1 MLETMRKRLR
11 ALAKLVP
18 RVRRGVIRTDFEDK
32 LGDLSLPE
40 LSGMP
45 PGPNRSRFET
55 QVRTY
60 VRSHPD
66 EPIVRKIA
74 SNEQV
79 TAAELDELSALFIDS
94 QFGTVEDIERVT
106 AEYQGF
112 GLFMRSMTGL
122 SYEAA
127 AVAVDQFRSGRTL
140 TAQQDGYLELLIEVL
155 AKNGSAA
162 IGELYESPFTLRAP
176 QGPEQLFT
184 EADVD
189 EIDAV
194 LKAVR
199 ARAQPA
205 GVAEG

>member
-11 ALAKLVP
+11 ALAKLMP
-18 RVRRGVIRTDFEDK
+18 RVKRGMIRTDFEDK

-40 LSGMP
+40 LSST
-45 PGPNRSRFET
+45 PGVSRSRFET

-66 EPIVRKIA
+66 EPIVRKIV

-79 TAAELDELSALFIDS
+79 TMTELDDLSALFIGS

-106 AEYQGF
+106 TEYRGF
-112 GLFMRSMTGL
+112 GLFIRSMTGL

-127 AVAVDQFRSGRTL
+127 AAAVDHFRSERTL
-140 TAQQDGYLELLIEVL
+140 TPQQGGYLELLIEVI
-155 AKNGSAA
+155 AKNGSAV

-184 EADVD
+184 ETDVD
-189 EIDAV
+189 QIDAI
-194 LKAVR
+194 LKAVL
-199 ARAQPA
+199 AKAQPVGA
-205 GVAEG
+205 SGS